1 MARHA
6 SPRTPHTQRALVALA
21 TAGAALAAGAA
32 TASADGGETIAGLA
46 HTRPTSLGNIDPQA
60 GLAAVTGTV
69 GYVTGP
75 VDDLKPNSLAGTGVD
90 PLDNGVGTKVADF
103 QPLDL
108 HRPDRAGGPGAVAR
122 GCPGGGAGDGAAALT
137 GPTRVGPR
145 TSDGETAAR
154 LRRRG
159 RARPIPRPRAS
170 PAPSSRGSAGGPSN
184 LW

>member
-6 SPRTPHTQRALVALA
+6 SPRTPHAQRALVALA

-32 TASADGGETIAGLA
+32 TASAADGGGETIVGLA

-75 VDDLKPNSLAGTGVD
+75 VSDLKPNPLAGTGVD

-103 QPLDL
+103 QPLTST
-108 HRPDRAGGPGAVAR
+108 
-122 GCPGGGAGDGAAALT
+122 ALT
-137 GPTRVGPR
+137 GPVAQAQSLGAVPVVGQV
-145 TSDGETAAR
+145 TEL
-154 LRRRG
+154 LR
-159 RARPIPRPRAS
+159 
-170 PAPSSRGSAGGPSN
+170 
-184 LW
+184 